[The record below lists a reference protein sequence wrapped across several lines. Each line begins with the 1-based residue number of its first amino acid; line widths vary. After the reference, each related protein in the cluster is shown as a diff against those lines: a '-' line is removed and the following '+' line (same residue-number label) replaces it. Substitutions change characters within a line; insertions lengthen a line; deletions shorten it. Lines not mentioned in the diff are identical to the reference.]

1 MVKARCKKCGMEHP
15 VEDFVLDNA
24 YRMMVC
30 SKCSKERKSKE
41 LAAKNAPQAVEKK
54 PAGWDADDELLSK
67 AYAAKTRTI
76 VGVERVDNEGAKY
89 KCPKC
94 KYEFV
99 VNIVTK
105 KPSSCPYCS
114 SPVVRFRVL

>member
-1 MVKARCKKCGMEHP
+1 MVKAKCRKCGMEHP
-15 VEDFVLDNA
+15 VEDFVLDPV
-24 YRMMVC
+24 YKMMVC

-41 LAAKNAPQAVEKK
+41 LAARQSPQVVEKK
-54 PAGWDADDELLSK
+54 PAGWDPDDDLLSR
-67 AYAAKTRTI
+67 AYAAKHKTT
-76 VGVERVDNEGAKY
+76 VDVERVDNEDVKY

-94 KYEFV
+94 KYEFL